1 MRKSKQYEMSP
12 AFQFYARD
20 WISDP
25 NRMML
30 SLEDQGAYILL
41 YCHCWRSGVISSNK
55 EVLARMCNCSLDKI
69 EKIFPRIKHLFRVNK
84 DGTLTCLHAEEERAE
99 QKANRDKR
107 IAAGKKG
114 AEKRWD
120 ASAKKK

>member
-1 MRKSKQYEMSP
+1 MTKKIELSSTIHLLGEILGSVIKKQENT
-12 AFQFYARD
+12 AIF
-20 WISDP
+20 
-25 NRMML
+25 
-30 SLEDQGAYILL
+30 
-41 YCHCWRSGVISSNK
+41 
-55 EVLARMCNCSLDKI
+55 DKI
-69 EKIFPRIKHLFRVNK
+69 EKIYPRIKHLFRVNK

-114 AEKRWD
+114 VEKRWD